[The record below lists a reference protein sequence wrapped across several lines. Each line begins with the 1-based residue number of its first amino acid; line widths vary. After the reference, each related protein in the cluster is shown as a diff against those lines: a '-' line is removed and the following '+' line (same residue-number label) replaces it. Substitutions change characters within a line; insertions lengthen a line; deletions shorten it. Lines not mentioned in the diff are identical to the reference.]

1 MKNLL
6 YSILF
11 VLTLLSCGGSPGQF
25 KLQGNFAHLEQGE
38 FLIYSLDGGL
48 NKVDSLHIRDGKF
61 EYLAKLDGKATYR
74 ILYPNFSELV
84 IFGHSSGV
92 VKVKGDAQN
101 LNGVEVKG
109 DKDNE
114 TYTLFRKE
122 ISEKSDKEVQDIAR
136 NYILT
141 NPTLDMSQY
150 LLCRYFILSDLATQE
165 ETKEIYDSLLRALP
179 DDVSLSLLADDV
191 RSMGMTLEGKRIPD
205 FKLETREATKD
216 STGHKI
222 VSLDDYKGKYLLLF
236 FWANWKSGSQSAPY
250 HARHLRRDSHGKVE
264 LLSYSLD
271 VEEKDLALIEKRD
284 SINYASFCDFRCW
297 SSPLVRQLGIH
308 DLPYY
313 ILIGPDQ
320 KIIASGTDWLKE
332 IEPKTKDLCS

>member
-6 YSILF
+6 FSSLF
-11 VLTLLSCGGSPGQF
+11 VLTLLSCGGSQGQF
-25 KLQGNFAHLEQGE
+25 RLQGNFAHLEQGE

-48 NKVDSLHIRDGKF
+48 NKVDSLHVRDGKF
-61 EYLAKLDGKATYR
+61 DYFAKLEGKATYH
-74 ILYPNFSELV
+74 ILYPNYSELV
-84 IFGHSSGV
+84 IFGHSGGV
-92 VKVKGDAQN
+92 VKIKGDAQN

-114 TYTLFRKE
+114 TYTQFRKE
-122 ISEKSDKEVQDIAR
+122 IAEKSDKEVQEIAR
-136 NYILT
+136 NYILA
-141 NPTLDMSQY
+141 NPTLDVSQY
-150 LLCRYFILSDLATQE
+150 LLSRYFILSDLATQE
-165 ETKEIYDSLLRALP
+165 ETKEIYDSLMHALP
-179 DDVSLSLLADDV
+179 EDISLSLLADDV
-191 RSMGMTLEGKRIPD
+191 RSKGMTLEGRKMMD
-205 FKLETREATKD
+205 FKLETREETKD
-216 STGHKI
+216 SIGHKI
-222 VSLDDYKGKYLLLF
+222 VSLDDFKGKYLLMA
-236 FWANWKSGSQSAPY
+236 FWANWKSGSQAALF

-264 LLSYSLD
+264 LLGYSLD
-271 VEEKDLALIEKRD
+271 VDNQQLTQIEKND

-297 SSPLVRQLGIH
+297 SSPLVRQLGIR

>member
-1 MKNLL
+1 MKKLL
-6 YSILF
+6 YSLLIG
-11 VLTLLSCGGSPGQF
+11 LTLLSCGGSQGQF
-25 KLQGNFAHLEQGE
+25 QLQGNFAHLEQGE

-48 NKVDSLHIRDGKF
+48 NKVDSLHVRDGKF
-61 EYLAKLDGKATYR
+61 EYVTKLDGKATYH
-74 ILYPNFSELV
+74 ILYPNYSELV
-84 IFGHSSGV
+84 IFGHSGGV
-92 VKVKGDAQN
+92 VKIKGDAQN

-114 TYTLFRKE
+114 TYTQFRKE
-122 ISEKSDKEVQDIAR
+122 ISEKSEKEVQDIAR
-136 NYILT
+136 NYILS

-150 LLCRYFILSDLATQE
+150 LLGRYFILSDLATQE

-179 DDVSLSLLADDV
+179 EDVSLSLLADDV
-191 RSMGMTLEGKRIPD
+191 KSKGMTLEGRKMPD
-205 FKLETREATKD
+205 FKLETREMMKD

-222 VSLDDYKGKYLLLF
+222 VSLADYKGKYLLMV
-236 FWANWKSGSQSAPY
+236 FWANWKSGSQSALF

-264 LLSYSLD
+264 PLSYSLEVD
-271 VEEKDLALIEKRD
+271 NRQLTEIEKRD
-284 SINYASFCDFRCW
+284 SVNYASFCDFRCW
-297 SSPLVRQLGIH
+297 SSPLVRQLGIR

-313 ILIGPDQ
+313 ILVGPDQ